1 MFAGAHE
8 EHRLYEL
15 GLHFPDVR
23 KRQYFTYVDPPGT
36 VTHGSDPHI
45 LPVW

>member
-1 MFAGAHE
+1 MRSIGCMNWAFIFQTSVSASIS
-8 EHRLYEL
+8 
-15 GLHFPDVR
+15 PD
-23 KRQYFTYVDPPGT
+23 VDPPGT